1 MPQATR
7 RGRAPGKRLARLEAR
22 WQGPGLSDRW
32 RERPRRDREKTPS
45 DGGFHAHPPGGGT
58 AKLPLFRK
66 CPLRRLL
73 RLRCGR
79 GASALTLL
87 LQQPGDGG
95 CA

>member
-1 MPQATR
+1 MTASGSGRREGGETR
-7 RGRAPGKRLARLEAR
+7 LG
-22 WQGPGLSDRW
+22 
-32 RERPRRDREKTPS
+32 
-45 DGGFHAHPPGGGT
+45 GGFHARPLGGGT
-58 AKLPLFRK
+58 AGLLVFRK

-79 GASALTLL
+79 GASALTRL